1 MKTLM
6 VSPYAPYR
14 DGIAV
19 YAVQEVRQLRADGV
33 DVEVLSPLPS
43 AAHHHLGLGGPRGLV
58 RLANLVKDFDRVVL
72 QLYPELILGACRNP
86 IERAAAW
93 TALAGVCRRKPTEL
107 RVHEIDYGPAL
118 KHKVERRAA
127 RAAMMAADV
136 VTVHTPPEAARLEEV
151 FGVKATIV
159 DHGIHFRKRGN
170 ANQAEARFELGLPP
184 DEHVMLAIGFLQNHK
199 GFDRAIKAFAA
210 VAPEQASLH
219 VVGSVRVEVPE
230 LVDHANELERLA
242 DSVPNAYLHRR
253 FVGDEEFDRWI
264 IAADTIVL
272 PYREIWSS
280 GVLERAKLY
289 ERPVIASRVGGLADQ
304 IAQGS
309 ELFSDDAE
317 LITAMR
323 HRLGLEIPEPGTS
336 QNPMIEGEMN
346 EAEMTDPVDRNQIE
360 AEVRNSLGIRV
371 QPAGN
376 RSFTRPEALALAPA
390 SSARPGISQLKR
402 MVQVATAWQIRPLVE
417 RINALEAAVEE
428 AFERLDRDEN

>member
-1 MKTLM
+1 MGSSK
-6 VSPYAPYR
+6 
-14 DGIAV
+14 
-19 YAVQEVRQLRADGV
+19 
-33 DVEVLSPLPS
+33 
-43 AAHHHLGLGGPRGLV
+43 
-58 RLANLVKDFDRVVL
+58 
-72 QLYPELILGACRNP
+72 
-86 IERAAAW
+86 
-93 TALAGVCRRKPTEL
+93 
-107 RVHEIDYGPAL
+107 
-118 KHKVERRAA
+118 
-127 RAAMMAADV
+127 
-136 VTVHTPPEAARLEEV
+136 
-151 FGVKATIV
+151 
-159 DHGIHFRKRGN
+159 
-170 ANQAEARFELGLPP
+170 
-184 DEHVMLAIGFLQNHK
+184 NHK

-360 AEVRNSLGIRV
+360 PR
-371 QPAGN
+371 
-376 RSFTRPEALALAPA
+376 
-390 SSARPGISQLKR
+390 
-402 MVQVATAWQIRPLVE
+402 
-417 RINALEAAVEE
+417 
-428 AFERLDRDEN
+428 